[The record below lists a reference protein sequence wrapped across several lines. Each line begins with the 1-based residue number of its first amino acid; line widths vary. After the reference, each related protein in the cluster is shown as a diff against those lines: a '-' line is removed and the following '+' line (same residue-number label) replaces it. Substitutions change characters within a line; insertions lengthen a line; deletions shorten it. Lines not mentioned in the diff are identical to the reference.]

1 MRRLSIRVRLTLAF
15 ALAMALVL
23 ASIGL
28 VVHERLGSTL
38 LGSVDQSLRVQA
50 SEAAARFQRARTL
63 FDPDAV
69 RGTSAGQ
76 VIAADGAVVLSYP
89 RRLPPLVPAAAR
101 LQVLRRG
108 RPVLRSADVAGL
120 ADEWRLLAV
129 PLRHGRTRAVLI
141 VGASLAERN
150 KSLSNLA
157 GELLLAGPAG
167 LLLAVIGGYILAAAA
182 LRPVEAMRR
191 RAAAISA
198 STPGARLPVPPAR
211 DEISR
216 LAETLNEML
225 ARLES
230 AFEHE
235 RRFVADASHE
245 LRTPLALLRT
255 ELEIALRRPR
265 SQAELTDALES
276 AAEETERLTRLAED
290 LLLIA
295 RSDQGKLPI
304 RRQAVSAR
312 ELLGEIAARY
322 APAAA
327 ARGRQVLVVD
337 GEDAMLDA
345 DPARVGQAVQN
356 LVENAL
362 AHGDG
367 AVELSVRSDHA
378 AAELHV
384 EDRGTGFE
392 PAFIRRAFDR
402 FSRADESRSTAGTGL
417 GLAIVDLIVQA
428 HGGSAGIANRQGG
441 GADVWIALPRVTE
454 RAVAG
459 LPSPAAS

>member
-191 RAAAISA
+191 RAEVITA
-198 STPGARLPVPPAR
+198 STPGCFRL
-211 DEISR
+211 S
-216 LAETLNEML
+216 
-225 ARLES
+225 
-230 AFEHE
+230 
-235 RRFVADASHE
+235 
-245 LRTPLALLRT
+245 
-255 ELEIALRRPR
+255 
-265 SQAELTDALES
+265 
-276 AAEETERLTRLAED
+276 
-290 LLLIA
+290 A
-295 RSDQGKLPI
+295 RSD
-304 RRQAVSAR
+304 
-312 ELLGEIAARY
+312 
-322 APAAA
+322 
-327 ARGRQVLVVD
+327 
-337 GEDAMLDA
+337 
-345 DPARVGQAVQN
+345 VQCGILN
-356 LVENAL
+356 LFATS
-362 AHGDG
+362 
-367 AVELSVRSDHA
+367 SV
-378 AAELHV
+378 
-384 EDRGTGFE
+384 
-392 PAFIRRAFDR
+392 P
-402 FSRADESRSTAGTGL
+402 
-417 GLAIVDLIVQA
+417 
-428 HGGSAGIANRQGG
+428 
-441 GADVWIALPRVTE
+441 
-454 RAVAG
+454 AG
-459 LPSPAAS
+459 LPPASVTTSIPGIFATASRCLIPKAPCPATAIFMMLVS